1 MQEVRKMQDKDIV
14 TTYIEKYADLKQIIN
29 ADDPKKEAERQLNI
43 VKVALE
49 TMGVPTTK
57 LDEGDKT

>member
-1 MQEVRKMQDKDIV
+1 MQDKELV

-29 ADDPKKEAERQLNI
+29 SDDPKREAERQINI

-49 TMGVPTTK
+49 SMGIATTA
-57 LDEGDKT
+57 LDNDD

>member
-1 MQEVRKMQDKDIV
+1 MQDSELV
-14 TTYIEKYADLKQIIN
+14 TAYIEKYADLKQIIN
-29 ADDPKKEAERQLNI
+29 ADNPKKEAERQINV

-57 LDEGDKT
+57 LDNEGN

>member
-1 MQEVRKMQDKDIV
+1 MQDKELVALV

-29 ADDPKKEAERQLNI
+29 ADDPKKEAERQINI

-57 LDEGDKT
+57 LDGDGN

>member
-1 MQEVRKMQDKDIV
+1 MQDKELV

-29 ADDPKKEAERQLNI
+29 ADDPKKEAERQINI

-57 LDEGDKT
+57 LDNDGN